1 LELGGNLIV
10 GGGSLWCD
18 SLERGELSLI
28 GSGVAEQAVWGV
40 ETKSRGIEVEVE
52 PSPHSRSTEKTLLK
66 RVAVPHRIPMFWPHW
81 HTMRGVAYYPPKVMV

>member
-28 GSGVAEQAVWGV
+28 GSGVAEQAAV
-40 ETKSRGIEVEVE
+40 ETKQSSHSNPTEQNISDLG
-52 PSPHSRSTEKTLLK
+52 SRSKVQVLTVFL
-66 RVAVPHRIPMFWPHW
+66 RFG
-81 HTMRGVAYYPPKVMV
+81 HTGSL